1 LVFTEFSLLA
11 SASSS
16 DLVSLASP
24 AAAPTSK
31 VLTTPIAPEALNEA
45 LRSSAL
51 AVGEESSNPVA
62 PADTSGGWSLKRP
75 LLRWGYSG
83 SEQTAARTLVS
94 LICFL
99 AFDLLAF
106 CLICGILFKTSMVAG
121 MVWVLLPPL
130 AQPLAFVVGI
140 LFLLT
145 EDPDL
150 GRLFANLEIL
160 GIWNAAVSLVVLIWL
175 LLLDSLVFDI
185 LAMGIVS
192 CVKGTLFATAA
203 AQVSQ
208 LEADRDLSSMDNP
221 QNEFVERLF
230 TIRDEEEGPRRS
242 HAEEVR
248 GSSATALSFN
258 FSTLDELSAT
268 RASDSRPSSQSIR
281 SLHSPR
287 SFSKPQ
293 VQMPSPF

>member
-1 LVFTEFSLLA
+1 M
-11 SASSS
+11 
-16 DLVSLASP
+16 SLASP
-24 AAAPTSK
+24 AAAQPTSK

-51 AVGEESSNPVA
+51 AVGEESSNPLVPDSA
-62 PADTSGGWSLKRP
+62 GGWGLKRP

-130 AQPLAFVVGI
+130 AQPFAFVVGI

-230 TIRDEEEGPRRS
+230 SIRDEEEGPRRS
-242 HAEEVR
+242 RAEEVR

-293 VQMPSPF
+293 QVQMPSPF